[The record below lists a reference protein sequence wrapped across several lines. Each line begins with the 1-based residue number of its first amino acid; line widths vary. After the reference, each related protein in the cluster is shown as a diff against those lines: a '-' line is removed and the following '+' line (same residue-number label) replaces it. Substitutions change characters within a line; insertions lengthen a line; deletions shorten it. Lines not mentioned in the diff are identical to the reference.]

1 MNEIDTQRKLML
13 HALNQKDYDAAVY
26 HREKL
31 EEAQEANRSRKT
43 NKPKV
48 VEVKRKKA
56 VLSQSDWETIERAYL
71 DGVKAK
77 TLAEIYGIHK
87 ETIRAKMRKR
97 GHRTIPNKEDLKKRN
112 AEIMQKLANGATNV
126 ELAVEYN
133 LSKATIKRIKRSV
146 VSARGSEEV
155 STGRRF
161 QKTQEVAKRSVD
173 GDY

>member
-13 HALNQKDYDAAVY
+13 HVLNQKDHDAAVY

-71 DGVKAK
+71 DGVKVK
-77 TLAEIYGIHK
+77 KLAEIYGIHK
-87 ETIRAKMRKR
+87 ETIRTNFNP
-97 GHRTIPNKEDLKKRN
+97 RTHIECD
-112 AEIMQKLANGATNV
+112 
-126 ELAVEYN
+126 
-133 LSKATIKRIKRSV
+133 S
-146 VSARGSEEV
+146 
-155 STGRRF
+155 
-161 QKTQEVAKRSVD
+161 D
-173 GDY
+173 